1 MLLFF
6 CVCVVFFFKHF
17 CRHWRILLLI
27 SVLYLFIKASC
38 AFSHPLI
45 LTRLN
50 KWQYIPLWNS
60 QDFRYS
66 PSFLPYFPSFKTH
79 STSERY
85 WWIDLENEACFIH
98 WEHIF
103 CINLRTQDHKV
114 VCPMPSCLS
123 QSIFLVSIRAQRLS
137 WGVRVKFHPCLAF
150 CMYSCTILRTR
161 ALYNI

>member
-6 CVCVVFFFKHF
+6 CVFEEKHDTHF

-27 SVLYLFIKASC
+27 SVLYLFITASC

-45 LTRLN
+45 LTRLK

-66 PSFLPYFPSFKTH
+66 PYFPSFKTH

-85 WWIDLENEACFIH
+85 CWIDLENEACFIH

-103 CINLRTQDHKV
+103 CINRRIQDHKV

-123 QSIFLVSIRAQRLS
+123 QGIFQVSIRAQRLG
-137 WGVRVKFHPCLAF
+137 WGVQVKFHRCLASG
-150 CMYSCTILRTR
+150 MYSCTICTR
-161 ALYNI
+161 ALYSV